1 MKCFPLI
8 SPPNSALHKNK
19 KGVRTCFHS
28 SRNGHRQTPYKQQA
42 KTVIPR
48 RMVIQ
53 TDTALAVHEYIQYR

>member
-1 MKCFPLI
+1 MKYF
-8 SPPNSALHKNK
+8 SAYKPPEFSINKNK
-19 KGVRTCFHS
+19 KGVRTFFYS
-28 SRNGHRQTPYKQQA
+28 SRNRHRQTPYKQQA

>member
-1 MKCFPLI
+1 MKCF
-8 SPPNSALHKNK
+8 SAYKSSEFSIK
-19 KGVRTCFHS
+19 QKQKGVRTCFHS
-28 SRNGHRQTPYKQQA
+28 SRNRHRQTPYKQQA